1 MKILDYTSPKAVVVP
16 VNTIQ
21 SDEKNKY
28 VYILEKKASGRTIA
42 TRKIIELGD
51 IYGDF
56 VEIKS
61 GLQGGEQLI
70 TVGYQSLYEG
80 QIVTVN

>member
-1 MKILDYTSPKAVVVP
+1 MKILDYTLAKAVVVP

-42 TRKIIELGD
+42 TRKIIELGYV
-51 IYGDF
+51 YGDF